1 MLIAYGIHRGGGPG
15 SCDVHTKTSI
25 VNGLTG
31 DFINLNM
38 SECPS
43 SNFDLHFEISIYD
56 VIVPFFLSFFIY
68 VFNSAILADLF
79 IAFCSLLFNIKLF
92 LKSMLLKSEYVG
104 Q

>member
-31 DFINLNM
+31 NFINLNI

-43 SNFDLHFEISIYD
+43 SNFDLHFRISIYD
-56 VIVPFFLSFFIY
+56 VIVSLFLSLFLSFSIYLFIY
-68 VFNSAILADLF
+68 LILV
-79 IAFCSLLFNIKLF
+79 SLLIYLSIYCF
-92 LKSMLLKSEYVG
+92 LLIVI
-104 Q
+104 

>member
-31 DFINLNM
+31 NFVNLNV

-43 SNFDLHFEISIYD
+43 SNFDLHFKIFIYD
-56 VIVPFFLSFFIY
+56 VILSFFIY
-68 VFNSAILADLF
+68 FTYLF
-79 IAFCSLLFNIKLF
+79 IYLFIYL
-92 LKSMLLKSEYVG
+92 SI
-104 Q
+104 

>member
-31 DFINLNM
+31 NFVNLNM

-56 VIVPFFLSFFIY
+56 VIVCLFLSLFIY
-68 VFNSAILADLF
+68 LF
-79 IAFCSLLFNIKLF
+79 FYLSIQFWYSC
-92 LKSMLLKSEYVG
+92 
-104 Q
+104 

>member
-31 DFINLNM
+31 DFTHLNM

-43 SNFDLHFEISIYD
+43 SNFDLHFRISIYD
-56 VIVPFFLSFFIY
+56 VIVSFFIY
-68 VFNSAILADLF
+68 FFIYLF
-79 IAFCSLLFNIKLF
+79 IYSILVFLLIYLSIYCF
-92 LKSMLLKSEYVG
+92 LLIVI
-104 Q
+104 

>member
-31 DFINLNM
+31 NFTNLNM

-43 SNFDLHFEISIYD
+43 SNFDLHFKISIYD
-56 VIVPFFLSFFIY
+56 VIVSFFIY
-68 VFNSAILADLF
+68 LCIQFCHPSRSIYCILL
-79 IAFCSLLFNIKLF
+79 IVI
-92 LKSMLLKSEYVG
+92 
-104 Q
+104 

>member
-31 DFINLNM
+31 DFTNLNM

-56 VIVPFFLSFFIY
+56 VIVSLFLSLSIY
-68 VFNSAILADLF
+68 LYIQFWYS
-79 IAFCSLLFNIKLF
+79 C
-92 LKSMLLKSEYVG
+92 
-104 Q
+104 